1 MMTELKSQTGGANK
15 EIDTACHLEGQIE
28 ACLELAGPDR

>member
-1 MMTELKSQTGGANK
+1 MTELKKSDRRANK